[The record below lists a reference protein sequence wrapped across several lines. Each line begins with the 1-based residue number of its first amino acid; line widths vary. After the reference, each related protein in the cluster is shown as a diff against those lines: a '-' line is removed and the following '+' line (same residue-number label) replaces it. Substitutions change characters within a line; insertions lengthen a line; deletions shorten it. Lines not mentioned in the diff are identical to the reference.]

1 MSNKDKPS
9 FLKKIQTYFLTGA
22 LVAAPIGATIYLTIF
37 IVEFIAGLLPSQF
50 NPNQFLPYEIPGLEL
65 VIAIIFFII
74 LGLVTSTLFGRTI
87 VSYFDTLIKRVPLAG
102 NIYTAIK
109 QITETFSKTDSSSQ
123 KVVMF
128 EYPRKGIQAI
138 GFMTSHAKGEI
149 RDKAGIEMVNVFVPT
164 TPNPTSGFLLFVPK
178 EDVVILDMKY
188 EDAIKLIVSAGMV
201 IPENQ

>member
-123 KVVMF
+123 KVVML
-128 EYPRKGIQAI
+128 
-138 GFMTSHAKGEI
+138 S
-149 RDKAGIEMVNVFVPT
+149 
-164 TPNPTSGFLLFVPK
+164 
-178 EDVVILDMKY
+178 
-188 EDAIKLIVSAGMV
+188 LIH
-201 IPENQ
+201 I

>member
-109 QITETFSKTDSSSQ
+109 QITETFSKTCLLYTSPSPRDATLSRMPSS
-123 KVVMF
+123 
-128 EYPRKGIQAI
+128 A
-138 GFMTSHAKGEI
+138 
-149 RDKAGIEMVNVFVPT
+149 
-164 TPNPTSGFLLFVPK
+164 
-178 EDVVILDMKY
+178 
-188 EDAIKLIVSAGMV
+188 
-201 IPENQ
+201 

>member
-1 MSNKDKPS
+1 MKDKPS

-109 QITETFSKTDSSSQ
+109 QITETFSKTDSSIALHFPLHLQ
-123 KVVMF
+123 
-128 EYPRKGIQAI
+128 I
-138 GFMTSHAKGEI
+138 EI
-149 RDKAGIEMVNVFVPT
+149 
-164 TPNPTSGFLLFVPK
+164 
-178 EDVVILDMKY
+178 KY
-188 EDAIKLIVSAGMV
+188 HQE
-201 IPENQ
+201 

>member
-138 GFMTSHAKGEI
+138 GFMTGNAKGEI